1 LAGGTERV
9 VATATIAVVV
19 LLAVP
24 LVVAL
29 ISVSREKWYPTGDM
43 AQAEL
48 HVAGFFS
55 HPPLVGAA
63 GRIGDAFAPYG
74 QGSHPGPAMWFALLP
89 VYLLTGRSSFGME
102 LGMTLMQ
109 LAFIVATVFVVR
121 RLIGG
126 LGGLLT
132 AVVAAVLVHA
142 MGPAVFIEPWNPW
155 GGVFAFFAFIAL
167 CWGIT
172 CGRNRWLPAAAF
184 CGFFAVQCHIGYAML
199 VGAALA
205 AMAVSLALQWHRSRR
220 DSDRGGAMSSAEILR
235 SCWIALGVTV
245 LMWLPPVVDQMRRD
259 PGNLRI
265 LWHHFTA
272 STEPDGSARPFVG
285 VGAAIKAFAGEIA
298 LPGPW
303 IRGDFRPPT
312 EAPNV
317 FGLLLAIAVIAAS
330 VTLLVRRRENADDAS
345 SQRPLLIRL
354 FILVGGLSIVGI
366 ISTARV
372 FGEFY
377 DYVIRWWWLIA
388 AWTFLACVLVLIRRL
403 RPELVVAAALVI
415 TALASGLATANA
427 LGYENPGPRNSLV
440 VGGIDAI
447 IRPELNKGEHFL
459 LRWKDPA
466 TLGGVPFGM
475 LLDLEKHGFHVG
487 VDAPNSAG
495 ALPHRVLPE
504 GSADEVLW
512 VVLGSTN
519 IDLMRARADAIEL
532 GYFDQRSPDEVIR
545 SDALRQRLIDR
556 LIDLDLAC
564 LVPKIDEQ
572 YGLASFFLGS
582 LGLPED
588 VAAIAADYNDY
599 GLPVAVFT
607 LPPSAPPFAGP
618 TSTC

>member
-1 LAGGTERV
+1 M
-9 VATATIAVVV
+9 ATIAVVV
-19 LLAVP
+19 LLAIP
-24 LVVAL
+24 PVVAL
-29 ISVSREKWYPTGDM
+29 ISVSRETWYPTGDM
-43 AQAEL
+43 AQGEL

-89 VYLLTGRSSFGME
+89 FYVLTGRSSFGME
-102 LGMTLMQ
+102 LGMTCMQ
-109 LAFIVATVFVVR
+109 LAFIVATIVLVR

-132 AVVAAVLVHA
+132 AVVATVLVHA

-155 GGVFAFFAFIAL
+155 GAVFAFFAFIAL

-172 CGRNRWLPAAAF
+172 CGRHRWLPAAAF

-199 VGAALA
+199 VGAALT
-205 AMAVSLALQWHRSRR
+205 AMIAHLAVRWRR
-220 DSDRGGAMSSAEILR
+220 TRRESDLGSAISSSGIIT
-235 SCWIALGVTV
+235 SCWIALGVAV
-245 LMWLPPVVDQMRRD
+245 LMWLPPVIDQMRRD

-272 STEPDGSARPFVG
+272 ETEPDGSPRSFVG
-285 VGAAIKAFAGEIA
+285 VGAAIRAFAGEIA

-317 FGLLLAIAVIAAS
+317 YGLLLAVAVVAVS
-330 VTLLVRRRENADDAS
+330 VTLLVRQRETGGNA
-345 SQRPLLIRL
+345 QRPLLIRL

-388 AWTFLACVLVLIRRL
+388 AWAFLACALVLIRRL
-403 RPELVVAAALVI
+403 RAERVVIAALVI
-415 TALASGLATANA
+415 TALASGLATAKA
-427 LGYENPGPRNSLV
+427 LGYQNPGPRNSRI

-447 IRPELNKGEHFL
+447 IRPELDKTDHFL

-466 TLGGVPFGM
+466 TLGGVPFGI
-475 LLDLEKHGFHVG
+475 LLDLEKYGFHVG
-487 VDAPNSAG
+487 VDAPSSAG

-504 GSADEVLW
+504 ASANQVLW
-512 VVLGSTN
+512 VVLGDSN
-519 IDLMRARADAIEL
+519 VDLMRARADATEL
-532 GYFDQRSPDEVIR
+532 GYFDQRSPEEIAR

-556 LIDLDLAC
+556 LIELDLAC

-588 VAAIAADYNDY
+588 VAAIAADYNGY
-599 GLPVAVFT
+599 GLPVAVFA
-607 LPPSAPPFAGP
+607 LPPFAPPFAGP
-618 TSTC
+618 VATC

>member
-1 LAGGTERV
+1 LASGTDRLV
-9 VATATIAVVV
+9 TPATIAVVV

-24 LVVAL
+24 LAVAL
-29 ISVSREKWYPTGDM
+29 ISVSRETWYPTGDM

-48 HVAGFFS
+48 HVAGFLS

-109 LAFIVATVFVVR
+109 LTFIVATIVVVR

-167 CWGIT
+167 CWGIIS
-172 CGRNRWLPAAAF
+172 GRHTWLPAAAF
-184 CGFFAVQCHIGYAML
+184 CGFFAVQCHIGYALL
-199 VGAALA
+199 VGTALT
-205 AMAVSLALQWHRSRR
+205 AMVVDLAVQWRR
-220 DSDRGGAMSSAEILR
+220 TGRATDVGGAISSSGIIA
-235 SCWIALGVTV
+235 SFGIALGVTV
-245 LMWLPPVVDQMRRD
+245 LMWLPSIVDQLRRD

-272 STEPDGSARPFVG
+272 STEADGSPRPFVG
-285 VGAAIKAFAGEIA
+285 VGAAIKAFTGEIA

-317 FGLLLAIAVIAAS
+317 FGLLLAIAVIS
-330 VTLLVRRRENADDAS
+330 VSITLLVR
-345 SQRPLLIRL
+345 QRDSGDEAGRQRSLLIRL
-354 FILVGGLSIVGI
+354 FILVGGLSIVGV

-388 AWTFLACVLVLIRRL
+388 AWAFLACVLVLIQRL
-403 RPELVVAAALVI
+403 RAEVVVIAALVI
-415 TALASGLATANA
+415 TALVSGLATANA
-427 LGYENPGPRNSLV
+427 LGYQNPGPRNSRI

-447 IRPELNKGEHFL
+447 IRPALNKREHFL
-459 LRWKDPA
+459 LRWNDPA
-466 TLGGVPFGM
+466 TLGGVPFGI

-487 VDAPNSAG
+487 VDASNAAG
-495 ALPHRVLPE
+495 ALPHRVVPE
-504 GSADEVLW
+504 ASADQVLW

-519 IDLMRARADAIEL
+519 IDLMRARADATEL
-532 GYFDQRSPDEVIR
+532 GYFDQRNPDEIER

-556 LIDLDLAC
+556 LIALDRAC

-588 VAAIAADYNDY
+588 VAAIAADYNGY

-607 LPPSAPPFAGP
+607 LPPFAAPFAGP
-618 TSTC
+618 TATC